1 LSVWSGDLG
10 LDSGIPQSVYRIDTT
25 DMTQIGLKG
34 LKPGESFAYEGGS
47 ITFEGYVQWVNLNF
61 VADPGKHLALLGG
74 IVAILGLLASLFTRR
89 RRIWIRVGDQVEVA
103 GLAKNAAPG
112 LEVEMQGFVKM
123 LKGEK
128 EMSRSWAFAS
138 NYLVYS
144 AMAVYAIS
152 FLAHL
157 IETAWAVKVP
167 ADKNST
173 LDYKR
178 TEKVARIAT
187 ALMILGFLLLLAGV
201 IARGISAGRVPWG
214 NMYEFSITGALAFSG
229 AYLLA
234 LRKYDL
240 RWLGLLVSVSVLLT
254 IGTAI
259 TVLYVPSAPLVPALK
274 SEWLVIHVSTA
285 IISGGVF
292 LLSNVI
298 ASAYL
303 YLDRMEKKGERTPW
317 AKRLP
322 DLETLD
328 LLSYRLVAFVFPL
341 WTFSVIAGAIWAE
354 SAWGRYWGW
363 DPKETWAF
371 ITWVAYA
378 AYLHARVTI
387 GWRGRRAAWL
397 CLFAGSTF
405 LFNYVYV
412 NIWGTGKH
420 TYSGL

>member
-1 LSVWSGDLG
+1 
-10 LDSGIPQSVYRIDTT
+10 
-25 DMTQIGLKG
+25 
-34 LKPGESFAYEGGS
+34 
-47 ITFEGYVQWVNLNF
+47 
-61 VADPGKHLALLGG
+61 
-74 IVAILGLLASLFTRR
+74 
-89 RRIWIRVGDQVEVA
+89 
-103 GLAKNAAPG
+103 
-112 LEVEMQGFVKM
+112 
-123 LKGEK
+123 
-128 EMSRSWAFAS
+128 MSRTWAYAS
-138 NYLVYS
+138 NYFVYS
-144 AMAVYAIS
+144 AMVVYTLS
-152 FLAHL
+152 FFAHA

-167 ADKNST
+167 TVTTKT
-173 LDYKR
+173 FDYKR

-187 ALMILGFLLLLAGV
+187 AMMILGFILLFAGV

-214 NMYEFSITGALAFSG
+214 NMYEFSITGALAFTG
-229 AYLLA
+229 AYLGA

-240 RWLGLLVSVSVLLT
+240 RWLGLLVSISVLLT
-254 IGTAI
+254 LGTAVA
-259 TVLYVPSAPLVPALK
+259 VLYRPSAPLVPALK
-274 SEWLVIHVSTA
+274 STWLVIHVSAA

-292 LLSNVI
+292 LLENVI
-298 ASAYL
+298 AAAYL
-303 YLDRMEKKGERTPW
+303 YLDRMESIGERKAW

-322 DLETLD
+322 SLEVLD
-328 LLSYRLVAFVFPL
+328 QLSYRLVAFVFPL
-341 WTFSVIAGAIWAE
+341 WTFAVIAGAIWAE

>member
-1 LSVWSGDLG
+1 
-10 LDSGIPQSVYRIDTT
+10 
-25 DMTQIGLKG
+25 
-34 LKPGESFAYEGGS
+34 
-47 ITFEGYVQWVNLNF
+47 
-61 VADPGKHLALLGG
+61 
-74 IVAILGLLASLFTRR
+74 
-89 RRIWIRVGDQVEVA
+89 
-103 GLAKNAAPG
+103 
-112 LEVEMQGFVKM
+112 
-123 LKGEK
+123 
-128 EMSRSWAFAS
+128 MSRSWAYAS

-152 FLAHL
+152 FIAHA

-167 ADKNST
+167 TDKNTT
-173 LDYKR
+173 LDYKN

-187 ALMILGFLLLLAGV
+187 AMMILGFFLLFAGV
-201 IARGISAGRVPWG
+201 IARGVSAGRVPWG

-274 SEWLVIHVSTA
+274 SEWLVIHVSAA

-298 ASAYL
+298 AAAYL
-303 YLDRMEKKGERTPW
+303 YLDRVEEKGERPQW

-328 LLSYRLVAFVFPL
+328 QLSYRLVAFVFPL

-405 LFNYVYV
+405 LFNYIYV
-412 NIWGTGKH
+412 NIWGTGRH